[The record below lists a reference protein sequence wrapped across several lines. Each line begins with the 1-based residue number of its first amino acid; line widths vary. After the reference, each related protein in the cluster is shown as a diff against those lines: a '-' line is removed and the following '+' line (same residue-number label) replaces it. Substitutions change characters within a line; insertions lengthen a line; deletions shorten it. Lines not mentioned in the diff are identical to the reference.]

1 MKEQGRPAVVADRET
16 GTGKRKEQAPA
27 LRRRESRDARE
38 ESMSEGPFVQIDQER
53 EIRERLEAERIRL
66 RAKAGLGNS
75 RHFHR
80 PLERPFKAEERDRVT
95 ILFGGFTW
103 KHEDLIRAVFQGCGY
118 RCEKL
123 PVPDVA
129 GFQTGKEFG
138 NNGQCNPTYFT
149 VGNLVQY
156 LQFLEKEGLTRQQI
170 LDNYVFFTAGSC
182 GPCRFGMYESEYRF
196 ALKNAGFDGF
206 RVLLFKDSD
215 GIKAASGEPG
225 LKFSIDFGFGMLNA
239 MHLGD
244 VINDLIYQI
253 RPFEVRKGE
262 TDHTFREAV
271 DALCDDLRNRKA
283 FEIEQLAPAW
293 AKPKFRNNKI
303 LRNVFNVFG
312 KWHEHMWG
320 TDYLNAL
327 HTAREK
333 LNSIE
338 VDRTRVKP
346 VVKITGEFWAQ
357 ITEGDGNFHMFEFL
371 EREGAQVLVEPIA
384 TWVAY
389 LLYQAKAHAKAK
401 WPVKRPHRDPHWYEA
416 RKQFANYIGLHK
428 RLWGIS
434 FGERMWKFFYNRTRE
449 HLGGI
454 THELVPQTE
463 LAALATPFYNQ
474 FARGGEGHLEVG
486 KNVYYTIHKR
496 CHMVLA
502 LKPFGCMP
510 SSQSDGVQSAVINK
524 FRDMIFLP
532 IETSGEGE
540 VNAHSRVQ
548 MALGEAKVKAK
559 AEFEECLKSTGKTLQ
574 QIRDYIGEHPEL
586 KRPFYRVPHRDGVAG
601 TAAQFVLHVSDRI
614 DRDTRSWKRSR
625 VRVIGTPAAANSF
638 AQRAADTAEASQM
651 VSSAKSA

>member
-1 MKEQGRPAVVADRET
+1 MAT
-16 GTGKRKEQAPA
+16 N
-27 LRRRESRDARE
+27 
-38 ESMSEGPFVQIDQER
+38 FVQIENDS
-53 EIRERLEAERIRL
+53 EIKKRLETERMRL
-66 RAKAGLGNS
+66 RKIAGLDQPT
-75 RHFHR
+75 HFHR
-80 PLERPFKAEERDRVT
+80 PVERAFTAEERSKVT

-123 PVPDVA
+123 PVPDVPA
-129 GFQTGKEFG
+129 FQTGKEFG

-156 LQFLEKEGLTRQQI
+156 LQFLEKEGVSRQNI

-182 GPCRFGMYESEYRF
+182 GPCRFGMYEAEYRF

-225 LKFSIDFGFGMLNA
+225 LKFTVDFGFGMLNA

-244 VINDLIYQI
+244 VFNDLIYQI
-253 RPFEVRKGE
+253 RPFEVDKGE
-262 TDHTFREAV
+262 TDEVFREAV
-271 DALCDDLRNRKA
+271 NGLCRDLKNRHS
-283 FEIEQLAPAW
+283 FEIEQTAPNW
-293 AKPKFRNNKI
+293 AKPKFKSDKI
-303 LRNVFNVFG
+303 LRNTFNVFG
-312 KWHEHMWG
+312 KMHEHLWG
-320 TDYLNAL
+320 DDYLNAL
-327 HTAREK
+327 AAARKK
-333 LNSIE
+333 LDSIE
-338 VDRTRVKP
+338 VDRTKVKP

-357 ITEGDGNFHMFEFL
+357 LTEGDGNFHMFDFL

-389 LLYQAKAHAKAK
+389 LMYQAKAHAKAK
-401 WPVKRPHRDPHWYEA
+401 WPANRPHRNPQWWELKKHLANDVGL
-416 RKQFANYIGLHK
+416 RKKLVGLGIGE
-428 RLWGIS
+428 W
-434 FGERMWKFFYNRTRE
+434 MWNGLYHRTIK

-454 THELVPQTE
+454 THHLVPQKE
-463 LAALATPFYNQ
+463 LAEMAHPFYNQ

-486 KNVYYTIHKR
+486 KNVYYTVHHL

-524 FRDMIFLP
+524 FKDMIFLP

-559 AEFEECLKSTGKTLQ
+559 LEFEQCLNSTGKTME
-574 QIRDYIGEHPEL
+574 QIREYIAEHPEL
-586 KRPFYRVPHRDGVAG
+586 KRPFYQVPHREGIAG
-601 TAAQFVLHVSDRI
+601 TAAQFILHVGDRM
-614 DRDTRSWKRSR
+614 DRSSRFRRRTRVPGIALPK
-625 VRVIGTPAAANSF
+625 AA
-638 AQRAADTAEASQM
+638 
-651 VSSAKSA
+651 

>member
-1 MKEQGRPAVVADRET
+1 MP
-16 GTGKRKEQAPA
+16 
-27 LRRRESRDARE
+27 SN
-38 ESMSEGPFVQIDQER
+38 FVQIATES
-53 EIRERLEAERIRL
+53 EIRERLEAERARL
-66 RAKAGLGNS
+66 RKIAGLDQAK
-75 RHFHR
+75 HFHR
-80 PLERPFKAEERDRVT
+80 PVERAFTADERSRVT

-118 RCEKL
+118 NCEKL

-156 LQFLEKEGLTRQQI
+156 LQFLEKQGLSRQHI

-182 GPCRFGMYESEYRF
+182 GPCRFGMYEAEYRF

-215 GIKAASGEPG
+215 GIKAESGEPG
-225 LKFSIDFGFGMLNA
+225 LKFTVDFGFGMLNA

-244 VINDLIYQI
+244 VINDLVYQV
-253 RPFEVRKGE
+253 RPFEVKKGE
-262 TDHTFREAV
+262 TDRVFRETV
-271 DALCDDLRNRKA
+271 DGLCEDLKKRRS
-283 FEIEQLAPAW
+283 FEIEQLAPVW
-293 AKPKFRNNKI
+293 ARPKFKNSKI
-303 LRNVFNVFG
+303 LRNTFNVFG

-320 TDYLNAL
+320 KDYLHAL
-327 HTAREK
+327 QIASDK

-357 ITEGDGNFHMFEFL
+357 LTEGDGNFHMFDFL

-389 LLYQAKAHAKAK
+389 LMYQAKAHAIAK
-401 WPVKRPHRDPHWYEA
+401 WPVNRPHANPKWFEA
-416 RKQFANYIGLHK
+416 KKHFANYIGLRK
-428 RLWGIS
+428 KLWGI
-434 FGERMWKFFYNRTRE
+434 GAGQRMWNFFYHRTIE

-454 THELVPQTE
+454 SHRLVPQTE
-463 LAALATPFYNQ
+463 LADLAHPFYNQ

-486 KNVYYTIHKR
+486 KNVYYTVHKF

-524 FRDMIFLP
+524 FKDMIFLP

-559 AEFEECLKSTGKTLQ
+559 AEFEQCLKSTGKGLQ
-574 QIRDYIGEHPEL
+574 EIRSYIDEHPEL
-586 KRPFYRVPHRDGVAG
+586 KWPFYHVPHRKGVAG

-614 DRDTRSWKRSR
+614 NRDTRFWKRSR
-625 VRVIGTPAAANSF
+625 TTGVAIPAASG
-638 AQRAADTAEASQM
+638 D
-651 VSSAKSA
+651 

>member
-1 MKEQGRPAVVADRET
+1 MATNFIQIEN
-16 GTGKRKEQAPA
+16 
-27 LRRRESRDARE
+27 DA
-38 ESMSEGPFVQIDQER
+38 
-53 EIRERLEAERIRL
+53 EIKERLEAERVRL
-66 RAKAGLGNS
+66 RKIAGLDQPK
-75 RHFHR
+75 HFHR
-80 PLERPFKAEERDRVT
+80 PVERAFTAEQRPHTT

-123 PVPDVA
+123 PVPDVPA
-129 GFQTGKEFG
+129 FQIGKEFG

-182 GPCRFGMYESEYRF
+182 GPCRFGMYEAEYRF

-253 RPFEVRKGE
+253 RPYEVNKGE
-262 TDHTFREAV
+262 TDRVFREMV
-271 DALCDDLRNRKA
+271 DGLCDDLKNRKS
-283 FEIEQLAPAW
+283 FEIEQSGPNWL
-293 AKPKFRNNKI
+293 KPKVKSNKI
-303 LRNVFNVFG
+303 LRNTLNVFG

-327 HTAREK
+327 KAAREK
-333 LNSIE
+333 MDSIQ

-346 VVKITGEFWAQ
+346 LVKITGEFWAQ
-357 ITEGDGNFHMFEFL
+357 LTEGDGNFHMFEFL

-389 LLYQAKAHAKAK
+389 LLYQAKAHAIAK
-401 WPVKRPHRDPHWYEA
+401 WPVKRPHHDPKWHEFK
-416 RKQFANYIGLHK
+416 KQFANYIGLRK
-428 RLWGIS
+428 KLWGLG
-434 FGERMWKFFYNRTRE
+434 FGEMMWGYFYHRTAKNM
-449 HLGGI
+449 GGI
-454 THELVPQTE
+454 THHLAPQKE
-463 LAALATPFYNQ
+463 LADLAHPFYNQ
-474 FARGGEGHLEVG
+474 YARGGEGHLEVG
-486 KNVYYTIHKR
+486 KNVYYTIHKFA
-496 CHMVLA
+496 HMVLA

-524 FRDMIFLP
+524 FKDMIFLP

-559 AEFEECLKSTGKTLQ
+559 TEFEECLKSTGKTMS
-574 QIRDYIGEHPEL
+574 QIREYIDEHPEL
-586 KRPFYRVPHRDGVAG
+586 KRPFYHVPQTEGVAG
-601 TAAQFVLHVSDRI
+601 TAAQFILHVSDRI
-614 DRDTRSWKRSR
+614 DKDTRFWKRSR
-625 VRVIGTPAAANSF
+625 VQVETAPAMSG
-638 AQRAADTAEASQM
+638 D
-651 VSSAKSA
+651 

>member
-1 MKEQGRPAVVADRET
+1 MEVASSPLVQIQTE
-16 GTGKRKEQAPA
+16 EA
-27 LRRRESRDARE
+27 LRQCLDE
-38 ESMSEGPFVQIDQER
+38 E
-53 EIRERLEAERIRL
+53 
-66 RAKAGLGNS
+66 RAKLRRQLGLE
-75 RHFHR
+75 RPQHFHR
-80 PLERPFKAEERDRVT
+80 PKERAFTGEERNRVT

-123 PVPDVA
+123 PVPNVA
-129 GFQTGKEFG
+129 AFQTGKEFG

-156 LQFLEKEGLTRQQI
+156 LQFLEKKGLSRQQI

-182 GPCRFGMYESEYRF
+182 GPCRFGMYEAEYRF

-225 LKFSIDFGFGMLNA
+225 LKFTVDFGFGMLNA

-253 RPFEVRKGE
+253 RPYEVKKGE
-262 TDHTFREAV
+262 TDRVFREMV
-271 DALCDDLRNRKA
+271 GDLCQDLRIRKS
-283 FEIEQLAPAW
+283 FEIEELAPDW
-293 AKPKFRNNKI
+293 AKPKFKNNKI
-303 LRNVFNVFG
+303 LRNTFNVFG

-320 TDYLNAL
+320 KDYLNAL

-333 LNSIE
+333 MNSIE

-346 VVKITGEFWAQ
+346 LVKITGEFWAQ
-357 ITEGDGNFHMFEFL
+357 ITEGEGNFHMFEFL

-389 LLYQAKAHAKAK
+389 LMYQAKAHAIAK
-401 WPVKRPHRDPHWYEA
+401 WPVNRPHRNPKWYEL
-416 RKQFANYIGLHK
+416 KKNFANYIGLHRK
-428 RLWGIS
+428 LWGIGT
-434 FGERMWKFFYNRTRE
+434 GERMWRFFYHRTIK

-454 THELVPQTE
+454 THHLAPQAN
-463 LAALATPFYNQ
+463 LAALAHPFYNQ
-474 FARGGEGHLEVG
+474 YARGGEGHLEVG
-486 KNVYYTIHKR
+486 KNVYYTVHKL

-510 SSQSDGVQSAVINK
+510 SSQSDGVQSAVTNK
-524 FRDMIFLP
+524 FKDMIFLP

-559 AEFEECLKSTGKTLQ
+559 AEFDEILKSTGKTID
-574 QIRDYIGEHPEL
+574 QIREYLEEHPEL
-586 KRPFYRVPHRDGVAG
+586 KRPFYHVPHREGVAG
-601 TAAQFVLHVSDRI
+601 TAAQFILHVSDRI
-614 DRDTRSWKRSR
+614 DKDTRFWKRSR
-625 VRVIGTPAAANSF
+625 VANAPIAATSG
-638 AQRAADTAEASQM
+638 D
-651 VSSAKSA
+651 

>member
-1 MKEQGRPAVVADRET
+1 MATR
-16 GTGKRKEQAPA
+16 
-27 LRRRESRDARE
+27 L
-38 ESMSEGPFVQIDQER
+38 VQIEQDQELQQ
-53 EIRERLEAERIRL
+53 RLAAERARL
-66 RAKAGLGNS
+66 RQQAGLNS
-75 RHFHR
+75 PSHFHR
-80 PLERPFKAEERDRVT
+80 PVERAFKAEERNRVT

-118 RCEKL
+118 NCKKL

-156 LQFLEKEGLTRQQI
+156 LQFLEKQGIPRQQI

-182 GPCRFGMYESEYRF
+182 GPCRFGMYEAEYRF

-215 GIKAASGEPG
+215 GIKAESGEPG
-225 LKFSIDFGFGMLNA
+225 LKFTVDFGFGMLNA

-244 VINDLIYQI
+244 VINDLVYQI
-253 RPFEVRKGE
+253 RPFEVNKGE
-262 TDHTFREAV
+262 TDSVFREAV
-271 DALCDDLRNRKA
+271 DGLCEDLKNRKA
-283 FEIEQLAPAW
+283 FEIEQSAPNW
-293 AKPKFRNNKI
+293 AKPKFKNNKI
-303 LRNVFNVFG
+303 LRNTFNVFG
-312 KWHEHMWG
+312 KWREHMWG
-320 TDYLNAL
+320 KDYLEALRNA
-327 HTAREK
+327 RRK
-333 LNSIE
+333 LDSIE

-371 EREGAQVLVEPIA
+371 EREGAQVIVEPIA

-389 LLYQAKAHAKAK
+389 LMYQAKAHAIAK
-401 WPVKRPHRDPHWYEA
+401 WPVDRPHRNPKWYEA
-416 RKQFANYIGLHK
+416 KKQFANYIGLHK
-428 RLWGIS
+428 KLWGI
-434 FGERMWKFFYNRTRE
+434 GAGQRMWNFFYHRTIE
-449 HLGGI
+449 QLGGI
-454 THELVPQTE
+454 THHLVPQTE
-463 LAALATPFYNQ
+463 LAELAHPFYNQ

-486 KNVYYTIHKR
+486 KNVYYTIHKL

-524 FRDMIFLP
+524 FKEMIFLP

-559 AEFEECLKSTGKTLQ
+559 SEFEQCLKSTGKSLQ
-574 QIRDYIGEHPEL
+574 EIREYIEEHPEL
-586 KRPFYRVPHRDGVAG
+586 KRPFYHVPHREGVAG
-601 TAAQFVLHVSDRI
+601 TAAQFILHVSDRI
-614 DRDTRSWKRSR
+614 DRDTWFWKRAR
-625 VRVIGTPAAANSF
+625 VPGIAAPATSG
-638 AQRAADTAEASQM
+638 D
-651 VSSAKSA
+651 

>member
-1 MKEQGRPAVVADRET
+1 MATR
-16 GTGKRKEQAPA
+16 
-27 LRRRESRDARE
+27 L
-38 ESMSEGPFVQIDQER
+38 VQIEQDQELQQ
-53 EIRERLEAERIRL
+53 RLAAERARL
-66 RAKAGLGNS
+66 RKQAGLS
-75 RHFHR
+75 SPSHFHR
-80 PLERPFKAEERDRVT
+80 PVERAFKAEERNRVT

-118 RCEKL
+118 NCEKL

-156 LQFLEKEGLTRQQI
+156 LQFLEKQGIPRQQI

-182 GPCRFGMYESEYRF
+182 GPCRFGMYEAEYRF

-215 GIKAASGEPG
+215 GIKAESGEPG
-225 LKFSIDFGFGMLNA
+225 LKFTIDFGFGMLNA

-244 VINDLIYQI
+244 VINDLVYQI
-253 RPFEVRKGE
+253 RPFEVNKGE
-262 TDHTFREAV
+262 TDRVFRETV
-271 DALCDDLRNRKA
+271 DGLCEDLKNRKA
-283 FEIEQLAPAW
+283 FEIEELAPNW
-293 AKPKFRNNKI
+293 AKPKFKSNKI
-303 LRNVFNVFG
+303 LRNTFNVFG

-320 TDYLNAL
+320 NDYLKAL
-327 HTAREK
+327 HNAKER

-371 EREGAQVLVEPIA
+371 EREGAQVIVEPIA

-389 LLYQAKAHAKAK
+389 LMYQAKAHASAK
-401 WPVKRPHRDPHWYEA
+401 WPVNRPHRNPKWYEV

-428 RLWGIS
+428 KLWGI
-434 FGERMWKFFYNRTRE
+434 GAGQRMWNFFYHRTIK

-454 THELVPQTE
+454 THQLVPQTE
-463 LAALATPFYNQ
+463 LAELAHPFYNQ

-486 KNVYYTIHKR
+486 KNVYYTIHKL

-524 FRDMIFLP
+524 FKEMIFLP

-559 AEFEECLKSTGKTLQ
+559 SEFEQCLKSTGKSLQ
-574 QIRDYIGEHPEL
+574 EIREYIEEHPDL
-586 KRPFYRVPHRDGVAG
+586 KRPFYHVPHREGVAG
-601 TAAQFVLHVSDRI
+601 TAAQFILHVSDRI
-614 DRDTRSWKRSR
+614 DRDTRFWKRAR
-625 VRVIGTPAAANSF
+625 VPGITAAATSG
-638 AQRAADTAEASQM
+638 D
-651 VSSAKSA
+651 

>member
-1 MKEQGRPAVVADRET
+1 MATR
-16 GTGKRKEQAPA
+16 
-27 LRRRESRDARE
+27 L
-38 ESMSEGPFVQIDQER
+38 VQIDQDQELQQ
-53 EIRERLEAERIRL
+53 RLAAERARL
-66 RAKAGLGNS
+66 RQQAGLTS
-75 RHFHR
+75 PSHFHR
-80 PLERPFKAEERDRVT
+80 PVERPFTAEQRNRVT

-118 RCEKL
+118 NCEKL

-156 LQFLEKEGLTRQQI
+156 LQFLEKQGLSRQHI

-182 GPCRFGMYESEYRF
+182 GPCRFGMYEAEYRF

-215 GIKAASGEPG
+215 GIKAESGEPG
-225 LKFSIDFGFGMLNA
+225 LKFTVDFGFGMLNA

-244 VINDLIYQI
+244 VINDLVYQI
-253 RPFEVRKGE
+253 RPFEVNKSE
-262 TDHTFREAV
+262 TDRVFRETV
-271 DALCDDLRNRKA
+271 DGLCEDLKNRKA
-283 FEIEQLAPAW
+283 FEIEQIAPDW
-293 AKPKFRNNKI
+293 AKPKFKSNKI
-303 LRNVFNVFG
+303 LRNTFNVFG

-320 TDYLNAL
+320 KDYLNAL
-327 HTAREK
+327 RNAKER

-371 EREGAQVLVEPIA
+371 EREGAQVIVEPIA

-389 LLYQAKAHAKAK
+389 LMYQAKAHAIAK
-401 WPVKRPHRDPHWYEA
+401 WPVNRPHRNPKWYELN
-416 RKQFANYIGLHK
+416 KQFANYIGLRK
-428 RLWGIS
+428 KLWGI
-434 FGERMWKFFYNRTRE
+434 GAGQRMWNFFYHRTIK

-454 THELVPQTE
+454 THQLVPQTE
-463 LAALATPFYNQ
+463 LAELAHPFYNQ

-486 KNVYYTIHKR
+486 KNVYYTIHKL

-524 FRDMIFLP
+524 FKDMIFLP

-559 AEFEECLKSTGKTLQ
+559 AEFEQCLKSTGKSLQ
-574 QIRDYIGEHPEL
+574 EIRDYIEEHPEL
-586 KRPFYRVPHRDGVAG
+586 KRPFYHVPHREGVAG
-601 TAAQFVLHVSDRI
+601 TAAQFILHVSDRI
-614 DRDTRSWKRSR
+614 DRDTRFWKRAR
-625 VRVIGTPAAANSF
+625 VPGIATPATSG
-638 AQRAADTAEASQM
+638 D
-651 VSSAKSA
+651 

>member
-1 MKEQGRPAVVADRET
+1 MATR
-16 GTGKRKEQAPA
+16 
-27 LRRRESRDARE
+27 L
-38 ESMSEGPFVQIDQER
+38 VQIEQDQELQQ
-53 EIRERLEAERIRL
+53 RLAAERARL
-66 RAKAGLGNS
+66 RQQAGLNS
-75 RHFHR
+75 PSHFHR
-80 PLERPFKAEERDRVT
+80 PVERAFKAEERNRVT

-118 RCEKL
+118 NCEKL

-138 NNGQCNPTYFT
+138 NNSQCNPTYFT

-156 LQFLEKEGLTRQQI
+156 LQFLEKQGIPRQQI

-182 GPCRFGMYESEYRF
+182 GPCRFGMYEAEYRF

-215 GIKAASGEPG
+215 GLKAESGEPG
-225 LKFSIDFGFGMLNA
+225 LKFTVDFGFGMLNA

-244 VINDLIYQI
+244 VINDLVYQI
-253 RPFEVRKGE
+253 RPFEVNKGE
-262 TDHTFREAV
+262 TDSVFREAV
-271 DALCDDLRNRKA
+271 DGLCEDLKNRKA
-283 FEIEQLAPAW
+283 FEIEQSAPNW
-293 AKPKFRNNKI
+293 AKPKFKNNKI
-303 LRNVFNVFG
+303 LRNTFNVFG
-312 KWHEHMWG
+312 KWREHMWG
-320 TDYLNAL
+320 KDYLEALRNA
-327 HTAREK
+327 RRK
-333 LNSIE
+333 LDSIE

-371 EREGAQVLVEPIA
+371 EREGAQVIVEPIA

-389 LLYQAKAHAKAK
+389 LMYQAKAHATAK
-401 WPVKRPHRDPHWYEA
+401 WPVNRPHRNPKWYELK
-416 RKQFANYIGLHK
+416 KQFANYIGLRK
-428 RLWGIS
+428 KLWAIGA
-434 FGERMWKFFYNRTRE
+434 GQRMWNFFYHRTIE

-454 THELVPQTE
+454 THHLVPQTE
-463 LAALATPFYNQ
+463 LAELAHPFYNQ

-486 KNVYYTIHKR
+486 KNVYYTIHKL

-524 FRDMIFLP
+524 FKDMIFLP

-559 AEFEECLKSTGKTLQ
+559 AEFEQCLNSTGKTLQ
-574 QIRDYIGEHPEL
+574 EIRAYIDEHPEL
-586 KRPFYRVPHRDGVAG
+586 KRPFYCVPHREGVAG

-614 DRDTRSWKRSR
+614 DRDTRFWKRAR
-625 VRVIGTPAAANSF
+625 VPGIATPATSG
-638 AQRAADTAEASQM
+638 D
-651 VSSAKSA
+651 